1 MGLFDQMMGGFL
13 NNMLGQLNG
22 GNAGALLGTLLNS
35 PMAQA
40 VPGMLDQA
48 LAKTPFGSI
57 DGVLAQLRESG
68 LADQVASWIGTG
80 PNAAVSAEQITAAL
94 GSDQLAQVAGALG
107 LSPDLLPGLLA
118 EHLPGI
124 IDRLSP
130 DGILSIPGR

>member
-22 GNAGALLGTLLNS
+22 GNAGALFNTLLS
-35 PMAQA
+35 GPMAQA
-40 VPGMLDQA
+40 VPGLLDQA

-57 DGVLAQLRESG
+57 DGVLAQLQESG

-80 PNAAVSAEQITAAL
+80 PNVPVSAEQITAAL
-94 GSDQLAQVAGALG
+94 GSEQLAQVAGALN

-130 DGILSIPGR
+130 DGILAIPGR